1 MSSVT
6 AISKFPCPACGAQA
20 EWNPGKERLVCPF
33 CGTESPYQIDR
44 VTGQIQELDLVK
56 TLRELPEDQRGWQ
69 AEKRSVQCQSCRAVM
84 VFDPTRVGQN
94 CEFCGSPALVDYEEI
109 KAPIRP
115 QSLLPFRVAQTQVRE
130 QIRRWYASKWLA
142 PGKLK
147 SRALVD
153 TVHGIYLPYWTFD
166 AHVVCP
172 WRAEAGHY
180 YYTTESYRD
189 NQGHTQTRQVQHVRW
204 ENAAGTVTHFFDDEP
219 VPGTQGVRHD
229 LLKKIEPFPTP
240 DLVPYDPAML
250 SGFVVEH
257 YQIVL
262 LDAAERSIQQM
273 RSTLEALCAAQVP
286 GDTFR
291 NLEISPTFS
300 DRTFKHV
307 LLPVWL
313 LTYNFRA
320 KPYQVL
326 VNGYTGKMDGTYPV
340 SWLKV
345 LGLAVLALI
354 VLALFLYLEAG

>member
-1 MSSVT
+1 M
-6 AISKFPCPACGAQA
+6 
-20 EWNPGKERLVCPF
+20 
-33 CGTESPYQIDR
+33 
-44 VTGQIQELDLVK
+44 
-56 TLRELPEDQRGWQ
+56 
-69 AEKRSVQCQSCRAVM
+69 QCQSCRAVM
-84 VFDPTRVGQN
+84 VFDATRVGQN
-94 CEFCGSPALVDYEEI
+94 CEFCGSPALVDYQEI

-115 QSLLPFRVAQTQVRE
+115 QSLLPFKVAQSQVRE

-189 NQGHTQTRQVQHVRW
+189 NQGRTQTRQVQHVRW

-229 LLKKIEPFPTP
+229 LLRKIEPFPTP
-240 DLVPYDPAML
+240 DLVPYDAAML

-273 RSTLEALCAAQVP
+273 RAALEALCAQQVP
-286 GDTFR
+286 GDTYR

-313 LTYNFRA
+313 LTYNYGRR
-320 KPYQVL
+320 P
-326 VNGYTGKMDGTYPV
+326 TRC
-340 SWLKV
+340 W
-345 LGLAVLALI
+345 
-354 VLALFLYLEAG
+354 